1 MKDEN
6 DMKNQIAPPTSQNT
20 DLKNTKD
27 HIRSNP
33 RATKELPSKGD
44 LRSEV
49 RQEHT
54 NHFTNRE
61 GYPEKK

>member
-1 MKDEN
+1 MTKET
-6 DMKNQIAPPTSQNT
+6 PTTHAQDSDRKHGQDPISNNT
-20 DLKNTKD
+20 
-27 HIRSNP
+27 
-33 RATKELPSKGD
+33 RATKELPRKPD
-44 LRSEV
+44 KRKEA